1 MTTLIAFLLG
11 GGVWLL
17 AGSRLSLD
25 AEDRERNDVLNL
37 VGYIAA
43 ALPFAFAFVFFALG
57 GS

>member
-1 MTTLIAFLLG
+1 M
-11 GGVWLL
+11 L

-25 AEDRERNDVLNL
+25 AEDHARNDVLNL

-43 ALPFAFAFVFFALG
+43 ALPFGFLFVFFVLG